1 MRVYL
6 KRGAGPNVVQLENIT
21 PLHLA
26 ATRGWVA
33 AIELL
38 VSSDAL
44 IDARDALLHETPL
57 HKAARN
63 RETAA
68 IQKLCELG
76 ANQQATNVDGQTYKD
91 ILECAMARPD
101 DWKVPLHLGIYTSKD
116 FWWVRAN

>member
-38 VSSDAL
+38 VSS
-44 IDARDALLHETPL
+44 
-57 HKAARN
+57 
-63 RETAA
+63 
-68 IQKLCELG
+68 
-76 ANQQATNVDGQTYKD
+76 
-91 ILECAMARPD
+91 
-101 DWKVPLHLGIYTSKD
+101 
-116 FWWVRAN
+116 